1 MPESTDSPRLPWR
14 QIIKQTT
21 VVEVDGSTMPDPETC

>member
-14 QIIKQTT
+14 QIIEQAT
-21 VVEVDGSTMPDPETC
+21 VVEVDGSGDEGTSAG